1 MATDPSLRG
10 GQQSRR
16 KSGNEPGRGW
26 PEKNGG
32 PNGGGSFTASSQDIH
47 RTLPHSIEAEQ
58 GVLGSMLISPREI
71 IAECVEKI
79 NEEYF
84 YVPAHQTIYVVLVE
98 LWNAGQGIDLITFT
112 QVLRDRNL
120 LETVG
125 GAAAVTSLFT
135 FVPTAANVTYYLEIV
150 REKYILR
157 QIIAACTE
165 SVRRSF
171 EEQDEV
177 HNLLD
182 EVEQKIFSVGEDR
195 FKGQVLTMK
204 DQVMEAIEAIEHLY
218 ERRGG
223 ITGIST
229 GFAELDRMTNGLHE
243 SEMIV
248 IAARPS
254 MGKCL
259 TSDSEITLADGSIA
273 TIEEIV
279 RGQRARLLTLGA
291 DWRFRFIEPS
301 AFVDDGIKPVY
312 HVVTRLGRSIETTLA
327 HPFLSFSGWTKLEDL
342 KPGMQIAVP
351 RALRVFGE
359 ESCRDCEIKL
369 LAYLIGDGCLTD
381 TTPEFTN
388 GNPRLRAD
396 FAEAAREFG
405 DLSVREDTSANT
417 RTPSLHVAKDRT
429 SLTRQRQEFGR
440 RLRLIVK
447 SHSRSADAI
456 ARAAGVLPSSLS
468 QWASGRVAPG
478 AKALERLCTALG
490 VSVTEL
496 LPNGLAAISRNARN
510 PLTLW
515 LARLGLWEKG
525 AHAKHV
531 PPFVFRLKREAIALF
546 LNRLFATDGWATL
559 LASGQIQLG
568 YSSVSARLIRQ
579 IQHLLLRFGVI
590 VSIRHRQVKYGSG
603 QRSAWQL
610 DITDA
615 DSIKTFAANI
625 GIFGKED
632 AVERCRAAAA
642 RKRPHTN
649 RDLIPPQV
657 WAHLAKAKGSRSW
670 AAVARS
676 AGFAAFSNIHVGRRA
691 LSRRR
696 LAALAAA
703 VEDGA
708 LEQLATSDVYWDT
721 IVSIM
726 PAGEKQV
733 YDLTIRDT
741 HNFVAN
747 DICVHNTALA
757 MNIAEHVA
765 INEKLP
771 VAVFSLEM
779 SSQQLV
785 QRLLCSRAR
794 VNLQKV
800 RDGFLA
806 ERDFPSLTAAASKLA
821 EAQIFIDDSAS
832 LSILELRAK
841 ARRLKAQKDIKLIVV
856 DYLQLLRSTTRRA
869 QDNRQLE
876 ISEISSGLKGLA
888 KELKVPVLVLAQLNR
903 QPEARTGGK
912 PRLSDLR
919 ESGSIEQDADLVGLL
934 VRPEIYEED
943 EDARAEKAGEAE
955 LIIAKQRNGPVGEVS
970 LTFLKEFTRFEDRAR
985 NVPEPM

>member
-1 MATDPSLRG
+1 MATQPSLLG
-10 GQQSRR
+10 GEKPRQE
-16 KSGNEPGRGW
+16 SGKTPGRGW

-47 RTLPHSIEAEQ
+47 RTLPHSLEAEQ

-84 YVPAHQTIYVVLVE
+84 YVPAHQTVYVVLVE

-112 QVLRDRNL
+112 QVLRDRNV

-125 GAAAVTSLFT
+125 CAAFITSLFT

-150 REKYILR
+150 RDKYILR

-177 HNLLD
+177 NNLLD

-195 FKGQVLTMK
+195 FKGHVLTMK
-204 DQVMEAIEAIEHLY
+204 DQVMEAIEAIEQLY

-254 MGKCL
+254 MGK
-259 TSDSEITLADGSIA
+259 
-273 TIEEIV
+273 
-279 RGQRARLLTLGA
+279 
-291 DWRFRFIEPS
+291 
-301 AFVDDGIKPVY
+301 
-312 HVVTRLGRSIETTLA
+312 
-327 HPFLSFSGWTKLEDL
+327 
-342 KPGMQIAVP
+342 
-351 RALRVFGE
+351 
-359 ESCRDCEIKL
+359 
-369 LAYLIGDGCLTD
+369 
-381 TTPEFTN
+381 
-388 GNPRLRAD
+388 
-396 FAEAAREFG
+396 
-405 DLSVREDTSANT
+405 
-417 RTPSLHVAKDRT
+417 
-429 SLTRQRQEFGR
+429 
-440 RLRLIVK
+440 
-447 SHSRSADAI
+447 
-456 ARAAGVLPSSLS
+456 
-468 QWASGRVAPG
+468 
-478 AKALERLCTALG
+478 
-490 VSVTEL
+490 
-496 LPNGLAAISRNARN
+496 
-510 PLTLW
+510 
-515 LARLGLWEKG
+515 
-525 AHAKHV
+525 
-531 PPFVFRLKREAIALF
+531 
-546 LNRLFATDGWATL
+546 
-559 LASGQIQLG
+559 
-568 YSSVSARLIRQ
+568 
-579 IQHLLLRFGVI
+579 
-590 VSIRHRQVKYGSG
+590 
-603 QRSAWQL
+603 
-610 DITDA
+610 
-615 DSIKTFAANI
+615 
-625 GIFGKED
+625 
-632 AVERCRAAAA
+632 
-642 RKRPHTN
+642 
-649 RDLIPPQV
+649 
-657 WAHLAKAKGSRSW
+657 
-670 AAVARS
+670 
-676 AGFAAFSNIHVGRRA
+676 
-691 LSRRR
+691 
-696 LAALAAA
+696 
-703 VEDGA
+703 
-708 LEQLATSDVYWDT
+708 
-721 IVSIM
+721 
-726 PAGEKQV
+726 
-733 YDLTIRDT
+733 
-741 HNFVAN
+741 
-747 DICVHNTALA
+747 TALA
-757 MNIAEHVA
+757 MNITEHVA

-821 EAQIFIDDSAS
+821 EAQIFIDDTAG

-841 ARRLKAQKDIKLIVV
+841 ARRLKAQKNIKLIVV

-876 ISEISSGLKGLA
+876 ISEISAGLKGLA
-888 KELKVPVLVLAQLNR
+888 KELKIPIIVIAQLNR

-955 LIIAKQRNGPVGEVS
+955 LIIAKQRNGPVGEIA

-985 NVPEPM
+985 NVSEPN